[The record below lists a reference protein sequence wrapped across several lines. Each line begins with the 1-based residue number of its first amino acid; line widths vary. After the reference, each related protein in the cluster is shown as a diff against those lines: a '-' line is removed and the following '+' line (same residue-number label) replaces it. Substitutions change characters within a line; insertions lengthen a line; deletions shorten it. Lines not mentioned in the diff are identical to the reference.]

1 MGTAFEIIQIEIR
14 IAFKIEKGKKIDFDS
29 DSDFD
34 SQEKPLNPTSAQ
46 ARIDDLSRACPEVD
60 KAFLEEHAS
69 RLTEEYFRRFSER
82 ELAEHA
88 RALFRLSP
96 ERPSKIIAVE
106 QRDGAVSVTV
116 LAFDYLAVFSLI
128 TGILAGL
135 GFHILSGEV
144 FTYERAERT
153 RTPPKRGVPPDDTA
167 PVQRRIV
174 DHFTGTLDTHLSFRA
189 WQELLQERILGI
201 VRLLEAGDEP
211 NRREARRRVSE
222 MVGSRLSRVQ
232 EDTPPVLYP
241 VQISVAQPGEVTRLR
256 IVSQDTP
263 AFLHA
268 LSQALSLNR
277 VSIERV
283 KIRTISGRV
292 EDTLDLVDIS
302 GRPITDEDSLDR
314 VKLSVLLTK
323 QFTYFLPNAPDPLA
337 ALDRFEV
344 LLDEILHLPLE
355 GRWQDMLGD
364 SHALRDLARLLG
376 ASDFLWEE
384 FVRLQYESLLPM
396 LRSRVRGTRFSEPAE
411 NLEQRLTEAIEEAP
425 DSEAKARALNAF
437 KDREIFRIDLDH
449 ILNPEVDFRGL
460 SERLTRLAEAVL
472 RAAAGIAFERLTRR
486 YGRPLSVAGMETGF
500 SLLGL
505 GKLGGAA
512 LGYAS
517 DIEILLVYA
526 DNGKTSG
533 GPPIT
538 NADFFSRL
546 AREIARLIEAKQEG
560 IFRVDLRL
568 RPYGSA
574 GPLGCSLESFCRYYA
589 PGGPAH
595 AMERLALVRMRAVA
609 GDAELGA
616 RLERLRNEM
625 IYAPSHIDLEQ
636 LHDVREKQF
645 LDRAHQDGMNAKFS
659 PGGLVDLEYGVQA
672 LQVMHGRSHP
682 GLMTPLLHEALDVLV
697 DARVLSPSEVDG
709 LRAAYDFLRQL
720 INGMR
725 MLRGSAR
732 DLLLPGVRS
741 DEYAHLARRMGYR
754 RKGGLTAAQRLRLDV
769 ETHTAGVRAFVER
782 HFGRSALPGPATCTV
797 ADLVLSEGISPE
809 TQRRM
814 LSDAG
819 FLEPDRAY
827 VNLKTL
833 AGKGFCRETFT
844 RLSVLAFDML
854 LHCSDPDR
862 ALNNWER
869 YTRVLPSPE
878 AHYQNA
884 LAQPMRLEILLTLFS
899 SSQFLADTLVR
910 HPGFL
915 DWVLLPEVL
924 HGKRARTDIEAELR
938 KETSGDHGVWLNR
951 LRRQRRREILRIGA
965 RDICLKIPTQKVLE
979 ELSAVAEAFVQA
991 ALERIWLRLEG
1002 QGRLPVAHDDV
1013 RERFCILALGKLGGR
1028 ELNYSSDIDLLG
1040 MAESGDPSG
1049 SSMVREAATR
1059 AMEGVRKD
1067 LSRHTEE
1074 GYAFRVDLRLR
1085 PFGRAGDLVPS
1096 YGALLDYYRQKASLW
1111 EIQAALKIRPVAGNL
1126 RLGYRFLE
1134 DLREV
1139 LLSPRSRKEVLA
1151 SVARLRAEAVE
1162 QSGRRLG
1169 EGLDVKNGK
1178 GGIRDVEFTVQAL
1191 QLIYAPRFPSLL
1203 EGNTL
1208 AALGALEEQGILSS
1222 RQAAEL
1228 KEDYL
1233 YLRRVEHALQLLE
1246 DRQIHVVPNAPGPLL
1261 ALGRQLHFGQETE
1274 AARFGETLR
1283 ERLERVRKTTSGLLG
1298 GEVLP
1303 A

>member
-1 MGTAFEIIQIEIR
+1 M
-14 IAFKIEKGKKIDFDS
+14 
-29 DSDFD
+29 
-34 SQEKPLNPTSAQ
+34 KPASAQ
-46 ARIDDLSRACPEVD
+46 ARIDHLSRACPEVD
-60 KAFLEEHAS
+60 EAFIEEHAS
-69 RLTEEYFRRFSER
+69 RLTEEYFRRFSEK
-82 ELAEHA
+82 ELAEHVL
-88 RALFRLSP
+88 ALFRLNS
-96 ERPSKIIAVE
+96 ERPAEITVVE
-106 QRDGAVSVTV
+106 QRDGTVSVTV

-144 FTYERAERT
+144 FTYGRAET
-153 RTPPKRGVPPDDTA
+153 KRTPTNRHNRPEGTA
-167 PVQRRIV
+167 PARRRIV
-174 DHFTGTLDTHLSFRA
+174 DHFSGTLDTHLSFRA
-189 WQELLQERILGI
+189 WKEHLQERIPAI
-201 VRLLEAGDEP
+201 VRLLETGEDRT
-211 NRREARRRVSE
+211 RREARRRVSE
-222 MVGSRLSRVQ
+222 MVGSRLSRIQ

-241 VQISVAQPGEVTRLR
+241 VQISVAQPGDVTRLR

-292 EDTLDLVDIS
+292 EDTLDLVDAS
-302 GRPITDEDSLDR
+302 GRPVTDKDSLDR
-314 VKLSVLLTK
+314 IKLSVLLTK

-344 LLDEILHLPLE
+344 LLDEILHMPME
-355 GRWQDMLGD
+355 GRWQDMLAD
-364 SHALRDLARLLG
+364 SHTLQDLARLLG
-376 ASDFLWEE
+376 ASDFLWED

-396 LRSRVRGTRFSEPAE
+396 LRSRVRGRRFSEPAE
-411 NLEQRLTEAIEEAP
+411 TLEQRLTEAIEGVP
-425 DSEAKARALNAF
+425 DDEAKARALNAF

-449 ILNPEVDFRGL
+449 ILNSEVDFRGL
-460 SERLTRLAEAVL
+460 SERLTGLAEAVL
-472 RAAAGIAFERLTRR
+472 RAAGGIAFERLTRR

-500 SLLGL
+500 ALLGL

-533 GPPIT
+533 ARSIT

-546 AREIARLIEAKQEG
+546 VREIARLIEAKQEG

-574 GPLGCSLESFCRYYA
+574 GPLGSSLESFCRYYA
-589 PGGPAH
+589 PNGPAH
-595 AMERLALVRMRAVA
+595 AVERLALVRMRAIA

-625 IYAPSHIDLEQ
+625 VYTPSHIDLEQ

-645 LDRAHQDGMNAKFS
+645 QDRAHQDGMNAKFS

-672 LQVMHGRSHP
+672 LQVMHGRSHA

-697 DARVLSPSEVDG
+697 DAQVLSPSEVDG

-732 DLLLPGVRS
+732 DLLLPDVRS

-797 ADLVLSEGISPE
+797 ADLVLSEGLSLE
-809 TQRRM
+809 TQRRV

-854 LHCSDPDR
+854 LHCPDPDR
-862 ALNNWER
+862 AINNWER

-878 AHYQNA
+878 MHYQNA

-924 HGKRARTDIEAELR
+924 HGNRERADIEAELR
-938 KETSGDHGVWLNR
+938 KETSGDHRMWLNR
-951 LRRQRRREILRIGA
+951 LRRQRRREILRIGT
-965 RDICLKIPTQKVLE
+965 RDICLKIPTQRVLE

-991 ALERIWLRLEG
+991 ALERTWLRLEG

-1013 RERFCILALGKLGGR
+1013 RERFCILAFGKLGGR
-1028 ELNYSSDIDLLG
+1028 ELNYSSDIDLMG
-1040 MAESGDPSG
+1040 MVETGDPSG
-1049 SSMVREAATR
+1049 ASMVREAAAR

-1085 PFGRAGDLVPS
+1085 PFGRAGELVPS
-1096 YGALLDYYRQKASLW
+1096 YVALLDYYRQKASLW
-1111 EIQAALKIRPVAGNL
+1111 EIQAAIKMRPVAGNL

-1134 DLREV
+1134 DLRE
-1139 LLSPRSRKEVLA
+1139 LLLTPRSRKEVLA
-1151 SVARLRAEAVE
+1151 SVSRLRAEAVE
-1162 QSGRRLG
+1162 HSRKRHGD
-1169 EGLDVKNGK
+1169 GLDVKNGK
-1178 GGIRDVEFTVQAL
+1178 GGIRDVEFAVQAL
-1191 QLIYAPRFPSLL
+1191 QLIHAPEFPSLL

-1208 AALGALEEQGILSS
+1208 AALGALEEQGILTSN
-1222 RQAAEL
+1222 RAAEL
-1228 KEDYL
+1228 REDYL

-1246 DRQIHVVPNAPGPLL
+1246 DRQTHVVPNAPGAML
-1261 ALGRQLHFGQETE
+1261 ALGRQLHFGQEAE
-1274 AARFGETLR
+1274 AGRFGEILR
-1283 ERLERVRKTTSGLLG
+1283 ERLERVRGMTSALLG
-1298 GEVLP
+1298 SDVLP
-1303 A
+1303 G